1 MRGAVVLLG
10 FVILMTAVSS
20 CAAAVETPPTD
31 LKNVT
36 IPVSLNEFVKVSE
49 EVYSLIA
56 ALNETTAAAEAAVDA
71 IATDVLVE
79 EFRRLRVDLGENQ
92 SGSEI
97 TNATERVMAE
107 INSTLF
113 SKVEELKKTRTKL
126 DDQRSFLDAKCDN
139 VSKNRSLVENYTAA
153 LTNRSSLEALYNESA
168 SVLRR
173 KMMLSFSIPL
183 LSGAVLGAAVYHKR
197 RRQEDF
203 MSLFTQVKS
212 RALMYA
218 LIASIAV
225 SMLSL
230 YVLLECW
237 LCSS

>member
-20 CAAAVETPPTD
+20 CAAAVETPPAD

-49 EVYSLIA
+49 EVYSQIA
-56 ALNETTAAAEAAVDA
+56 ALNETTATAVDA

-79 EFRRLRVDLGENQ
+79 EFRRLKVDLGENQ

-113 SKVEELKKTRTKL
+113 SKVEALKKTRTTL
-126 DDQRSFLDAKCDN
+126 DYQRFFLDAKCDN

-173 KMMLSFSIPL
+173 KMILAVSIPL
-183 LSGAVLGAAVYHKR
+183 LSGAVLGAAVYHKLR
-197 RRQEDF
+197 RREDF

-212 RALMYA
+212 SALMYA

-225 SMLSL
+225 STLSL

>member
-1 MRGAVVLLG
+1 MRGAVVLG

-20 CAAAVETPPTD
+20 CAAAGETPLAD

-36 IPVSLNEFVKVSE
+36 TTVSLNEFVKMSE
-49 EVYSLIA
+49 EVYSQIA
-56 ALNETTAAAEAAVDA
+56 ALNETTAAAAAAVDA
-71 IATDVLVE
+71 IETDLLVE
-79 EFRRLRVDLGENQ
+79 EFRRLKVDLSENQ
-92 SGSEI
+92 SGREI
-97 TNATERVMAE
+97 TNATEEVMVE

-126 DDQRSFLDAKCDN
+126 DYQRFFLDAKCDN

-153 LTNRSSLEALYNESA
+153 LTNRSSLESLYNESA

-173 KMMLSFSIPL
+173 KIMLSVSIPL
-183 LSGAVLGAAVYHKR
+183 LSGAILGAAVYHKLR
-197 RRQEDF
+197 RREDF

-218 LIASIAV
+218 VIASIAV
-225 SMLSL
+225 SVLSL

-237 LCSS
+237 LCYS